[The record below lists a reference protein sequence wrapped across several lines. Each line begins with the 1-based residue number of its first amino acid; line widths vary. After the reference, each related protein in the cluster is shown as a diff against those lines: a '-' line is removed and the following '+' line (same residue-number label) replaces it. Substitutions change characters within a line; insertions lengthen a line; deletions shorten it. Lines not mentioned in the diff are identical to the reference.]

1 MNHGYSIVE
10 GDVIER
16 LREMQEAS
24 VHCVVTSPPYWGLR
38 DYKVSGQ
45 IGLEKTVDEYVAK
58 MVEVFREVRGGV
70 SALQHAVFPG
80 GASGPGV
87 VEGRSGDSG
96 EV

>member
-1 MNHGYSIVE
+1 MSVRILV
-10 GDVIER
+10 GDVR
-16 LREMQEAS
+16 AQLRTLPDES